1 MKNITIM
8 MRDGRKIEH
17 KHTGRVG
24 GSYSKSVRYE
34 LGFVVVVDEYGNET
48 AYPTEDIAEVKV
60 ENLRSGW

>member
-1 MKNITIM
+1 MKNITIV
-8 MRDGRKIEH
+8 MRDGTKKEH
-17 KHTGRVG
+17 KHTGRAG

-34 LGFVVVVDEYGNET
+34 LGFVVVTDEYGNET